1 MAQAGFPELLGRFLL
16 YGVPLGQ
23 VVYAAVFDCVFCFLL
38 IAGLLTFWHLT
49 TPVSV
54 LWHFLM
60 FFHTHPHTHFSLTF
74 DKNDRNMA

>member
-49 TPVSV
+49 TPV
-54 LWHFLM
+54 
-60 FFHTHPHTHFSLTF
+60 
-74 DKNDRNMA
+74 